1 MSDHISGPRALSD
14 PIADITDVYAFPS
27 PERPGRLVLVMNTLP
42 FAKPSDAFSEGL
54 IYRFR
59 LRPLNPGAAGD
70 AVPFTAGDDEV
81 VLDCVFTPHVHS
93 NGHQRFEQEGTCTTP
108 AGETVSFRVN
118 DPAGGEG
125 HGVRAFAGARWD
137 PFIMDARAALKT
149 IATGKLAFTDPSSIY
164 LDGKDVLSLVVEFDT
179 ALLGGAELLA
189 VVAET
194 LTRGVF
200 NVRIERVGRPEV
212 KNMMLAPKQFDPVN
226 RDLEIRDLY
235 NSEDA
240 FHLADGYLGAYRAR
254 LNANLVFWDGLD
266 GKADWTLAEGGSHPL
281 TELVLADHLVVDL
294 SKPYVEQGS
303 YLEVELAALRGEAHR
318 TCGGR
323 TLNDDVI
330 DTMFTQLI
338 NAGNGP
344 VIRDG
349 VDRSSR
355 PATRT
360 FPYLAEPNPDPPE
373 PPEHH

>member
-27 PERPGRLVLVMNTLP
+27 PERPGRLALVMNTLP
-42 FAKPSDAFSEGL
+42 FAKPGDALSEGL

-59 LRPLNPGAAGD
+59 LRPLSPCAPGAA
-70 AVPFTAGDDEV
+70 APFTPGDDEI
-81 VLDCVFTPHVHS
+81 VLDCVFSPHVHA
-93 NGHQRFEQEGTCTTP
+93 NGARHFEQEGICTTP
-108 AGETVSFRVN
+108 AGETVTFRVN

-125 HGVRAFAGARWD
+125 HGVRAFAGCRWD
-137 PFIMDARAALKT
+137 PFIMDAPAALKT
-149 IATGKLAFTDPSSIY
+149 IATGKMAFTDPSSIY
-164 LDGKDVLSLVVEFDT
+164 LDGKDVLSLVVELDT
-179 ALLGGAELLA
+179 ALLGGAELVA

-200 NVRIERVGRPEV
+200 NVRIERVGRPEM

-240 FHLADGYLGAYRAR
+240 FQLADGYLGAYRAR
-254 LNANLVFWDGLD
+254 LNANLAFWDGLD
-266 GKADWTLAEGGSHPL
+266 GNADWARREDGSHPL
-281 TELVLADHLVVDL
+281 TELVLADYLVVDV

-303 YLEVELAALRGEAHR
+303 YLEIELAALRGEAHR

-330 DTMFTQLI
+330 DTIFTQLI

-349 VDRSSR
+349 VDQSSR
-355 PATRT
+355 PASRT
-360 FPYLAEPNPDPPE
+360 FPYLSPPNPDPPE